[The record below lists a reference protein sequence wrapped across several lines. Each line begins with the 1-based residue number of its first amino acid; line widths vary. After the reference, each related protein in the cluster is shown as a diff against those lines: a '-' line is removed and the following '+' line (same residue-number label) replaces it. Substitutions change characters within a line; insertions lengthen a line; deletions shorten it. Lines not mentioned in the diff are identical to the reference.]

1 MSTATALS
9 EKEIEEVRAEL
20 AAGRSV
26 TVWFTEAAVGM
37 PVGGSAKIVSIG
49 DPAVGEFIQ
58 VRPTGSRDELFCSPA
73 ELTRTRPPRRRAGA
87 KAEVPRPREASGTT
101 EPARPARS
109 RPRAVAAAAP
119 ATAKT
124 ATEDPATDKT
134 GAGRPVAEKTVAEK
148 TVAEKTVAEKTVAR
162 SADGASTKPAAR
174 TTPPISEKPPKP
186 AKRRSSKETTV
197 PDITVVLQPTSDG
210 EWTASVVR
218 GSRTVVKPT
227 PVPPADIAKAAR
239 CLPPA
244 IGDAVDSALAAAR
257 ARQQERVAMLQA
269 ELEAARQALQELGG

>member
-148 TVAEKTVAEKTVAR
+148 TVAR
-162 SADGASTKPAAR
+162 SADGASTTPAAR
-174 TTPPISEKPPKP
+174 TTPLISEKTPKP